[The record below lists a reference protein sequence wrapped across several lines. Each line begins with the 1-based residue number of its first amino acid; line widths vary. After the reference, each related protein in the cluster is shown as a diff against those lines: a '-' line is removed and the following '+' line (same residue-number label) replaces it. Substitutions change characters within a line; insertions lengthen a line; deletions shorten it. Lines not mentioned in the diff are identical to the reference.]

1 MPVLI
6 GIAGGSGAGKTT
18 LALALATALREA
30 VVVSMDAYYRDL
42 SHLEAAARAR
52 VNFDTPEAIDWP
64 RFIDDL
70 RSLRH
75 GAGIERP
82 DYDFGSHTRGTGAT
96 PVTPRPFVI
105 VEGLLLLHHADVR
118 RLLDAAVFLDVD
130 DQTARDRRVARDRRE
145 RGRTPDD
152 ILAQYTRDVRPMFAR
167 HVLPTRRWA
176 TLTLSGADPVETG
189 VRSILAHLE

>member
-18 LALALATALREA
+18 LALALATALRDA
-30 VVVSMDAYYRDL
+30 VVVPLDAYYRDL
-42 SHLEAAARAR
+42 SQLEAAARAQI
-52 VNFDTPEAIDWP
+52 NFDTPEAFDWP

-70 RSLRH
+70 HALRR

-82 DYDFGSHTRGTGAT
+82 DYDFGSHTRRPAAT
-96 PVTPRPFVI
+96 PVPPRQFVI
-105 VEGLLLLHHADVR
+105 VEGLLLLHHEAVR
-118 RLLDAAVFLDVD
+118 RLFDAAVFLDMD
-130 DQTARDRRVARDRRE
+130 DQTARHRRVARDRRE
-145 RGRTPDD
+145 RGRMPDD
-152 ILAQYTRDVRPMFAR
+152 ILAQYVRDVRPMFVR

-189 VRSILAHLE
+189 VRSILTHLG